1 MKTLL
6 PLILLFVIGCKSDEK
21 KEALSMPGAYKQVS
35 QRVKSKDLD
44 TTYNDFPQLKI
55 FTGDYMMYANI
66 NTPDSLS
73 GFGIGSYTI
82 NSDTVIERVIYNAFD
97 SSKTDSVSS
106 YTLLVTKTPKGYSQL
121 ITGMQS
127 QTGPI
132 DLTEEYEA
140 VGTNTTSPL
149 DGAWKLVKV
158 VAIRENDT
166 TNYETTQFKTY
177 GNGHFI
183 WGNTWADSTKKT
195 HTAIGFGTFTMNGNK
210 VTESVTA
217 STYYDVRG
225 TNVNIDIEM
234 NGKDAFTQI
243 ITNDGTKIIE
253 SFERL
258 KE

>member
-1 MKTLL
+1 MKNVL
-6 PLILLFVIGCKSDEK
+6 PLLLVFIIACKTEEK
-21 KEALSMPGAYKQVS
+21 KEALSMPGAYKQIS

-44 TTYNDFPQLKI
+44 TTYNNLPQLKI

-66 NTPDSLS
+66 NSPDSLS

-82 NSDTVIERVIYNAFD
+82 SGDTVTEKVIYNAFD
-97 SSKTDSVSS
+97 SSKSDSVASF
-106 YTLLVTKTPKGYSQL
+106 TLLITKTPKGYSQQ
-121 ITGMQS
+121 ISAMSTQN
-127 QTGPI
+127 GPI

-158 VAIRENDT
+158 VSVKGTDT
-166 TNYETTQFKTY
+166 TTYEPTQYKTY

-210 VTESVTA
+210 VKESVTA
-217 STYYDVRG
+217 SSYYDVRG
-225 TNVNIDIEM
+225 KDVDIDIEI
-234 NGKDAFTQI
+234 NGKDAFTQSTI
-243 ITNDGTKIIE
+243 MDSTKVME
-253 SFERL
+253 MYERL
-258 KE
+258 KG